1 MALDPGQ
8 RSAYARRAIDLF
20 RAGSYW
26 EAHEALEG
34 IWRELDDGAE
44 ALVIQGLIQA
54 AAALLHRS
62 RGNSHGVRVVGKA
75 ALEKLAGRQLPG
87 VEFETETFR
96 TELGP
101 ALAGGG
107 PAPTLRLRTT

>member
-1 MALDPGQ
+1 MPPEPGT
-8 RSAYARRAIDLF
+8 RASHAHRAVDLF
-20 RAGSYW
+20 NAGSYW

-34 IWRELDDGAE
+34 IWREMDDGPE